1 MYKCFFIRQHF
12 YNKNRPLALI
22 IDEGDDDLL
31 CRRILFSGLSHE
43 LLAVFVLTVCKS
55 VQLQPK
61 CQSKTA
67 EWES

>member
-31 CRRILFSGLSHE
+31 FSAENTSEENRTYVGEFCSPAFRMSYLRSLS
-43 LLAVFVLTVCKS
+43 
-55 VQLQPK
+55 
-61 CQSKTA
+61 
-67 EWES
+67 